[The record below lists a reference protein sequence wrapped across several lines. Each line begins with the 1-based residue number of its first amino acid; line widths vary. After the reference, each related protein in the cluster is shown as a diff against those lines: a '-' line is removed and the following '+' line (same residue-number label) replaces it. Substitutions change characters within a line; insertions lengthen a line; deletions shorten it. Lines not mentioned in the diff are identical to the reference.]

1 MKKEPLGFQYNPD
14 DDLERINADLRVAVV
29 TYRRMTGSNGDQG
42 AKTVAEME
50 DCTKKA
56 SKLMA

>member
-14 DDLERINADLRVAVV
+14 DELERINAGLRVAVV
-29 TYRRMTGSNGDQG
+29 AYRRMTGSNGDQG
-42 AKTVAEME
+42 VKTVTEME

-56 SKLMA
+56 SKLMG